1 MPSDVAHQSFL
12 LPEHTE
18 TFSVEEIVP
27 VDPLAGRLVDVM
39 YDWDRVP
46 VPSSLRE
53 FEGRW
58 STRRNPLDLS
68 GVWRFRELL
77 PFATDDEIVTI
88 GEGQTLLQRNDE
100 IARQVGLDANRLF
113 LQYEGMNPSGS
124 FKDNGMTAAST
135 HARMV
140 GATTTACAST
150 GNTSASL
157 AIYASATKLFRC
169 LVFIG
174 SGKIAYGKLSQALD
188 YGAVTLQIEG
198 DFDDALVRVR
208 EVCDELGIYLCNS
221 VNPFRLEGQKAIMY
235 RILEGLDWEPPDW
248 IVVPGGN
255 LGNSSAFGKAFAE
268 LKHLG
273 LVDRIPR
280 LAVINA
286 EGSNTLYELYE
297 EHGVRWNGGHPTPGA
312 VEGYFETM
320 DAENRRAS
328 TLATAIEIN
337 RPVNL
342 LKCLRALETMDGIV
356 REVTDEEILD
366 GKALVGANG
375 FGCEPA
381 SGATIAGVRRLRE
394 EGVIAASDRVACV
407 LTGHELKDPTATVAY
422 HSSSPGH
429 VDDTLSARGVTRTQ
443 FANQPV
449 VVPNETNR
457 IVEVLRE
464 IG

>member
-1 MPSDVAHQSFL
+1 MSADAAYQTYI
-12 LPEHTE
+12 LPEDDSR
-18 TFSVEEIVP
+18 FAVDEIVP
-27 VDPLAGRLVDVM
+27 VDPFAGRLVDVE
-39 YDWDRVP
+39 YDWDKVP

-53 FEGRW
+53 LESRW
-58 STRRNPLDLS
+58 YTRRNPLDRS

-77 PFATDDEIVTI
+77 PFATDEQIVTI
-88 GEGQTLLQRNDE
+88 GEGQTLLQRCDE
-100 IARQVGLDANRLF
+100 IALDVGLKANGLH

-135 HARMV
+135 HARIV
-140 GATTTACAST
+140 GATSAACAST

-157 AIYASATKLFRC
+157 AIYSSATKLFRC
-169 LVFIG
+169 FVFIG

-188 YGAVTLQIEG
+188 YGAHTIQIEG

-208 EVCDELGIYLCNS
+208 EVCAELGIYLCNS

-235 RILEGLDWEPPDW
+235 RILEELDWEPPDW

-273 LVDRIPR
+273 LVDRVPR

-286 EGSNTLYELYE
+286 EGSNTLYDMYE
-297 EHGVRWNGGHPTPGA
+297 HHGIRWNDGRPPLED
-312 VEGYFETM
+312 VDSYFETM
-320 DAENRRAS
+320 NAEDRRAS
-328 TLATAIEIN
+328 TIATAIEIN

-342 LKCLRALETMDGIV
+342 LKCLRALETMDGVV
-356 REVTDEEILD
+356 REVSDEEILD
-366 GKALVGANG
+366 GKAMVGAHG

-394 EGVIAASDRVACV
+394 EGVIAPSDRVACV
-407 LTGHELKDPTATVAY
+407 LTGHELKDPTATVSY
-422 HSSSPGH
+422 HSSPPNSP
-429 VDDTLSARGVTRTQ
+429 DDVLTARGVTRTPL
-443 FANQPV
+443 ANRPV
-449 VVPNETNR
+449 VVPNDLNR
-457 IVEVLRE
+457 LVEVVRG